1 VLPALIA
8 ASLLAIMLVASGE
21 KEVTPPQNPPDALLR
36 DSLRLGDEDRVF
48 RVSLSTE
55 DGENRAYPASIQV
68 PRGAWVEFVS
78 ADGWPRTVGFL
89 LDSLSSAAAELL
101 RASGQDASPPLLDA
115 GDRFVVTFRGAPAG
129 RYPYRI
135 EGSAA
140 PAEGAV
146 IIEGQELSA
155 AR

>member
-1 VLPALIA
+1 MA
-8 ASLLAIMLVASGE
+8 ACGE
-21 KEVTPPQNPPDALLR
+21 GEIPPPRNPPDALLR
-36 DSLRLGDEDRVF
+36 DSLQLGDDDRVF

-55 DGENRAYPASIQV
+55 NGENRADPASVEV

-78 ADGWPRTVGFL
+78 ADGWPRTVAFL
-89 LDSLSSAAAELL
+89 LDSLSSPAAELL
-101 RASGQDASPPLLDA
+101 RSSGQGASPPLLDA
-115 GDRFVVTFRGAPAG
+115 GDRFIVTFRGAPAG

-140 PAEGAV
+140 TAEGTVVVGEPDPA
-146 IIEGQELSA
+146 A